1 MVATGR
7 DSICKKQKAEESIQ
21 PVESDRP
28 FQNALDQLQK
38 AGLTCQPN
46 I

>member
-7 DSICKKQKAEESIQ
+7 DSICEKQKAEESTQ

-38 AGLTCQPN
+38 AWTYLPA
-46 I
+46 